1 MQQVKETDLRFSN
14 MKLAAGAGAAAAYS
28 QGRERVSCRSSCARA
43 CIATLLLFDILM
55 FFDGMVYLFH
65 KVVSAVKTKALDIDD
80 IRCNTQTQ
88 RITTT
93 TATSTITTT
102 TTAS

>member
-1 MQQVKETDLRFSN
+1 MHRPAFAPCY
-14 MKLAAGAGAAAAYS
+14 AA
-28 QGRERVSCRSSCARA
+28 Q
-43 CIATLLLFDILM
+43 LLFDELM
-55 FFDGMVYLFH
+55 FFDGMFYLFH
-65 KVVSAVKTKALDIDD
+65 KVVSAVKTKAPDIDD

-93 TATSTITTT
+93 TTTSTITTT